1 MSTRS
6 ASPSSKWSLA
16 GFHSQGPSGPLP
28 IIAANGK
35 TPAEAYARPFTP
47 NGRPKVALVIGGLG
61 LNAAATRQAIDTLP
75 PEITLSFVPYAEGLQ
90 GWIDLARAAGHEVL
104 LETPME
110 PSDYPDNDPGPYTLL
125 ADSPGSETV
134 KKLEW
139 VLSRATGYFGV
150 TNYLGSRFMTSDT
163 GMNAFQTALRGRGLA
178 FIDDGQAARRTGPM
192 RASAAR
198 IIDEQLSGQAIDQ
211 QLLAIEAGALQH
223 GQALGSGFAYPVT
236 LSQVAKWAESVES
249 RGYQLA
255 PASALASRR

>member
-1 MSTRS
+1 
-6 ASPSSKWSLA
+6 
-16 GFHSQGPSGPLP
+16 
-28 IIAANGK
+28 
-35 TPAEAYARPFTP
+35 
-47 NGRPKVALVIGGLG
+47 
-61 LNAAATRQAIDTLP
+61 
-75 PEITLSFVPYAEGLQ
+75 
-90 GWIDLARAAGHEVL
+90 
-104 LETPME
+104 
-110 PSDYPDNDPGPYTLL
+110 
-125 ADSPGSETV
+125 
-134 KKLEW
+134 
-139 VLSRATGYFGV
+139 